1 MLLFLLNIFKVN
13 MRAILLFF
21 CCVFSATLC
30 FGQNVGIVRK
40 NYYSTY
46 FDSTL
51 NVSINVFDST
61 SIRLGS
67 VNPYSGAVSHLSTNS
82 YSLTVNL
89 TGATIDP
96 YQNHYYIGSGFN
108 LLTFDMNSG
117 DLINNVPITGAFP
130 TASFQNYRFNPS
142 DSIIYGLVPN
152 NFYSSYFDS
161 ISMTT
166 IDVLDSTQIRFASLN
181 PLTGVY
187 TLIGNTSF
195 NNLYTLAG
203 NSVDPFQMVYYYS
216 AVDTL
221 IGIDVYSGSLLSAV
235 PIQLPPYGIFEN
247 IAYSCADTSIY
258 GLTRQNYTSLVYDSL
273 YMMYLE
279 VVDSTT
285 FRLSKINPNTGSIT
299 FVSPIN
305 IQAGGNLTGGA
316 YIDPNSMTYFFNNG
330 NQIIGVSLSSG
341 LITSSATKSYPSGEI
356 AIDMMRSNL
365 NCFGAS
371 KIRLDPALGIEGS
384 LEAPQ
389 IQLFPNPA
397 QSNFSVLTNAPIKEI
412 EVVDFMGKVILRSS
426 QKSMDISTL
435 PNGIYSVHVYT
446 QFGAVFARKLIK
458 L

>member
-1 MLLFLLNIFKVN
+1 
-13 MRAILLFF
+13 MRTILH
-21 CCVFSATLC
+21 CCCFILIVPYC

-51 NVSINVFDST
+51 NVSIQVFDST

-67 VNPYSGAVSHLSTNS
+67 VNPYSGAVSHLSANS

-89 TGATIDP
+89 NGATIDP

-117 DLINNVPITGAFP
+117 DLINTIPITGSFP

-142 DSIIYGLVPN
+142 DSIIYGMVPN

-166 IDVLDSTQIRFASLN
+166 IDVLDSSQIRFASLN
-181 PLTGVY
+181 PQTGVY

-195 NNLYTLAG
+195 DNLYTLAG
-203 NSVDPFQMVYYYS
+203 NSIDPFQMVYYYS

-221 IGIDVYSGSLLSAV
+221 IGIDVYSGSLFSAV
-235 PIQLPPYGIFEN
+235 PIQLPPNGIFEN

-258 GLTRQNYTSLVYDSL
+258 GLTRQNYTSMVYDSL
-273 YMMYLE
+273 FMMNVE
-279 VVDSTT
+279 VIDSTT
-285 FRLSKINPNTGSIT
+285 FRLSKIDPNTGAIT
-299 FVSPIN
+299 FVSPYN
-305 IQAGGNLTGGA
+305 IQAGGNLTGGS
-316 YIDPNSMTYFFNNG
+316 YIDPNAMTYFFNNG
-330 NQIIGVSLSSG
+330 NQIVGVSLNTG
-341 LITSSATKSYPSGEI
+341 LITSTATKSYPSGEI

-371 KIRLDPALGIEGS
+371 KTRLDPALGIEGMNGP
-384 LEAPQ
+384 AHV
-389 IQLFPNPA
+389 QLFPNPT
-397 QSNFSVLTNAPIKEI
+397 SSTLSILTNAAIKETAI
-412 EVVDFMGKVILRSS
+412 VDIMGKEIFRSS
-426 QKSMDISTL
+426 QDSMDVSTL
-435 PNGIYSVHVYT
+435 PSGFYIVNVYT
-446 QFGAVFARKLIK
+446 ESGGLISGKLIK
-458 L
+458 Q